1 MTMTQA
7 NVLDH
12 LPPLFI
18 GIDGGG
24 SKCKAKLVS
33 NDAKFV
39 GVGISG
45 RANPVHGMET
55 TLESIVDSAKKALAD
70 ASLPEAALDHVI
82 AGIGLAG
89 VNLPSLFEQVNNWSH
104 PFKEMYLTTDLHIAC
119 LGAHAWQDGS
129 VIISG
134 TGSCGLSMVQ
144 GKTKMYGAHGFPLG
158 DQGSGAWLGWKAIVA
173 ALLASDDLGPS
184 TTLTERICDYLGA
197 RPRGIADAMANQP
210 PKEFAK
216 LASIVFAE
224 AKSGDAV
231 ALSIIEEGVSYLN
244 NMARKILT
252 ENPGRLALL
261 GGLRSEITPWLA
273 DDVKAAL
280 SDPIHAPE
288 DGAIHF
294 AKSESANANKKAG

>member
-1 MTMTQA
+1 MTQA
-7 NVLDH
+7 NILDP
-12 LPPLFI
+12 LPSLYI

-33 NDAKFV
+33 DDAKFV

-55 TLESIVDSAKKALAD
+55 TLESIVDSAHKALAD
-70 ASLPEAALDHVI
+70 ADLPRRALRNVI

-89 VNLPSLFEQVNNWSH
+89 VNLPSLFEQVNNWPH
-104 PFKEMYLTTDLHIAC
+104 PFKEMHLTTDLHIAC

-134 TGSCGLSMVQ
+134 TGSCGISMID

-173 ALLASDDLGPS
+173 ALLASDDLGPA
-184 TTLTERICDYLGA
+184 TVLTDRICDYLGA

-216 LASIVFAE
+216 LASIVFTE

-231 ALSIIEEGVSYLN
+231 AVSILEEGVSYLDS
-244 NMARKILT
+244 MARKILT
-252 ENPGRLALL
+252 DNPGRLSLL

-273 DDVKAAL
+273 EDVKNTL

-294 AKSESANANKKAG
+294 AKTESANANKKAG